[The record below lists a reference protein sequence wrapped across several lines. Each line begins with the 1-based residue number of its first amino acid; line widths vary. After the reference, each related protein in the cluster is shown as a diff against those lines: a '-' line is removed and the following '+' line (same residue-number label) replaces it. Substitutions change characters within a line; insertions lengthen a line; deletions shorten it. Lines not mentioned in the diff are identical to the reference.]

1 MGMCGKLGRVMA
13 LLASIGLAT
22 GTANAQDYSYA
33 QLPQIPT
40 PSQVG
45 TAVVDPAKITGF
57 YDAMALQ
64 SLGQQSNISEV
75 PVVPMPT
82 TTPAVNDRLSKIEKR
97 LDEADAANKKLP
109 AVTVSGVFQADA
121 VLFNQSDESRD
132 QYGSIES
139 GANIRRTRLG
149 TRAAV
154 TDTMNAFIQMDFGFV
169 GRPTFTD
176 VWVEQTKV
184 PVLGTVRAG
193 QWKQPFSLEAVS
205 SFRFT
210 TFMERSLFQTFTPF
224 RHLGVGFYN
233 NSEDLNT
240 TWAASYFR
248 TGQDQF
254 GNSLSTNGGNG
265 LAGRLTHLLYYFG
278 ADGEDYL
285 HVGGGYYMNSPPQDS
300 IRFRTIPE
308 IFVGQFVPGAVGTSR
323 QAVPGAQNGTPFF
336 ADTLPLV
343 DVSNVST
350 FGLESLWV
358 NGPLSVQS
366 EATAAVVDQAGPTA
380 VLSGVYVQAGFFLSG
395 EHRPYDRKAGAIDR
409 VIPFNSV
416 GNCGRGAWEVAMRYS
431 TVDLND
437 ENIFGGELTNLT
449 TGINWF
455 LNPYCKCVFNHVRSW
470 SDARDYFP
478 TPTLTNIQSQ
488 TDAFGARVQ
497 VDF

>member
-1 MGMCGKLGRVMA
+1 MGMGGKLGRALA
-13 LLASIGLAT
+13 LLLSVGSAT
-22 GTANAQDYSYA
+22 GPAIAQEYMYSHI
-33 QLPQIPT
+33 PQIPAR
-40 PSQVG
+40 SQVG
-45 TAVVDPAKITGF
+45 TAVDPAQMTGY
-57 YDAMALQ
+57 YDPMALQ
-64 SLGQQSNISEV
+64 WMSQQPTTSAV

-82 TTPAVNDRLSKIEKR
+82 TAPAVNDRLSKIEKR
-97 LDEADAANKKLP
+97 LDEADAAKNKLP

-121 VLFNQSDESRD
+121 VLFDQSDESRD
-132 QYGSIES
+132 QYGSVES
-139 GANIRRTRLG
+139 GAGIRRARLG
-149 TRAAV
+149 ARAAV
-154 TDTMNAFIQMDFGFV
+154 TETMNALIQMDFGFV

-176 VWVEQTKV
+176 VWVEQTRV

-193 QWKQPFSLEAVS
+193 QWKQPFSLEVVS
-205 SFRFT
+205 SFRYT
-210 TFMERSLFQTFTPF
+210 TFMERSLLFQTFTPF
-224 RHLGVGFYN
+224 RHVGVGFYN
-233 NSEDLNT
+233 NSDDLNT

-265 LAGRLTHLLYYFG
+265 VAGRLTHLLYYCG

-285 HVGGGYYMNSPPQDS
+285 HIGGGYYMNSPPNDS

-308 IFVGQFVPGAVGTSR
+308 IFVGEFAPGAVGTSG

-343 DVSNVST
+343 DVSNVNT

-358 NGPLSVQS
+358 NGALSVQS
-366 EATAAVVDQAGPTA
+366 EAMAAVVNQAGPTA
-380 VLSGVYVQAGFFLSG
+380 VLSGAYLQAGYFLTG
-395 EHRPYDRKAGAIDR
+395 EHRPYDRKSGAIDR
-409 VIPFNSV
+409 VMPFNSV

-431 TVDLND
+431 KVDLND

-449 TGINWF
+449 TGINWY
-455 LNPYCKCVFNHVRSW
+455 LNPYCKCVLNHVHSW

-478 TPTLTNIQSQ
+478 TPTLTTIQSQ